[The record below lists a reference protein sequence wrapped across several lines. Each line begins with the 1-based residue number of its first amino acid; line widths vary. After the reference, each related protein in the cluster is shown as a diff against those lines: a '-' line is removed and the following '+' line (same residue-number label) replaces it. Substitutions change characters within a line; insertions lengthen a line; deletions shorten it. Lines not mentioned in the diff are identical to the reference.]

1 MNNAIDL
8 TTPRYRQ
15 DLVTEVDGPGDDP
28 FLEVSVAETVML
40 DEHGAGRGVPELRLQ
55 TGAEGITLT
64 DRDQILQLQAIIN
77 RAVNQW
83 RESASRLI

>member
-1 MNNAIDL
+1 MRVLIGSNAD
-8 TTPRYRQ
+8 Q
-15 DLVTEVDGPGDDP
+15 
-28 FLEVSVAETVML
+28 VARIAADNVL
-40 DEHGAGRGVPELRLQ
+40 AGLAEHGAGRGVPELRLQ

-83 RESASRLI
+83 RESASHLI